1 MTVTSFTIAIV
12 IQDEKVAW
20 CRGVQQPAAERAL
33 RGCRVRSWSWT
44 GLTRSPSA
52 SPRPTGRGDGAG
64 GTRDSSKSLCKKKK
78 KKKHLCKAWAI
89 YSASSEILYVACNA
103 LKLGTKWRS
112 RCRCTVMGA
121 PEMGALWPDVNDAYK
136 AHLHYCLLPVTFY
149 LSTKRAGGRKTRQ
162 KALKTSYDSMPK
174 LHESCFT
181 SDVVS
186 QPGRQQACRGRA
198 ESKAA
203 ANQYPA
209 LAAWKIE

>member
-1 MTVTSFTIAIV
+1 MRRL
-12 IQDEKVAW
+12 
-20 CRGVQQPAAERAL
+20 RGAEGCSSLLPSGLCGGAGCGAGAGPGSPAAL
-33 RGCRVRSWSWT
+33 RPHRDRQGEETGQEVR
-44 GLTRSPSA
+44 
-52 SPRPTGRGDGAG
+52 
-64 GTRDSSKSLCKKKK
+64 GTPLNLYAKKK